1 MVFDIK
7 EFYSSLSTELQSHAI
22 NFTKQFITIN
32 KEDHTN
38 IQKNFNV
45 TIKKTPW
52 QKKNITLMLLWA
64 LMME

>member
-22 NFTKQFITIN
+22 NFTKRFITIN

-38 IQKNFNV
+38 IQKNLNV
-45 TIKKTPW
+45 TIKKLPG
-52 QKKNITLMLLWA
+52 KRKI
-64 LMME
+64 